1 MKITALIF
9 LVSLVITGMGVFAGC
24 SAEADTQ
31 ELLWAITVENE
42 SGESIDFTNADA
54 AVMDTVNIEAVKE
67 KKDGSRTEQDW
78 EGIPVSEVL
87 KKAGFNDYGIVLFE
101 ASDGYSKEFDRETID
116 DSGTIL
122 GLRLDGEELDE
133 EDGPVQLV
141 ISSESAGSWIKN
153 VTKIVIIE

>member
-1 MKITALIF
+1 MIT
-9 LVSLVITGMGVFAGC
+9 
-24 SAEADTQ
+24 
-31 ELLWAITVENE
+31 
-42 SGESIDFTNADA
+42 
-54 AVMDTVNIEAVKE
+54 
-67 KKDGSRTEQDW
+67 
-78 EGIPVSEVL
+78 
-87 KKAGFNDYGIVLFE
+87 
-101 ASDGYSKEFDRETID
+101 SDGYSKEFDRETID